1 LFLPFSKRAKEWEP
15 HALKLRAM
23 VQGHGAQL
31 RFNPLELAPKVGL
44 TVAPVTFK
52 GLSPDELRHLRTQG
66 SSHWSGGVYPVPL
79 PDGSYLCMLNPDGPP
94 RRNRITLM
102 EEICHRFFNHEP
114 TKLLIRADGLL
125 VRDFNDAQEKAA
137 FGVGAAVLM
146 PWSLFFRRLNQ
157 GMSSVEL
164 SEEFDVTTQL
174 AEYRIKITGA
184 TKLYQARQ
192 RARFVAAQAAVGL

>member
-1 LFLPFSKRAKEWEP
+1 MFLPFSKRAKEWEP
-15 HALKLRAM
+15 HALKLRAL
-23 VQGHGAQL
+23 VHGQHEQL
-31 RFNPLELAPKVGL
+31 RFDPFELAPKVGL
-44 TVAPVTFK
+44 TVAAVSFK

-102 EEICHRFFNHEP
+102 EEICHRYFNHKP
-114 TKLLIRADGLL
+114 TKLVVQSDGLL
-125 VRDFNDAQEKAA
+125 VRDFNDAQEKEA

-146 PWSLFFRRLNQ
+146 PWSLFFHRLNK

-164 SEEFDVTTQL
+164 AEEFDVTPQL
-174 AEYRIKITGA
+174 VEYRIKITGA
-184 TKLYQARQ
+184 VKLYAARQ
-192 RARFVAAQAAVGL
+192 RVSPLSAQASGL